1 MGAMRKWVGPILS
14 VWLVVIL
21 IYFFGLPRS
30 QTSVSEYEGIRTVPA
45 IFGRMEEKEEKEE
58 GDSHYIQVLKMLRQ
72 EIDGWL
78 KSLNEKIEQEDIA
91 RYEVRF
97 YEILRSILEWV
108 REKIDA
114 KIAASEKKK
123 PERTETEGLMREAR
137 LKGSPGFAWG

>member
-1 MGAMRKWVGPILS
+1 MGAMKKWVGPILS
-14 VWLVVIL
+14 LLFVVAL
-21 IYFFGLPRS
+21 IYFFGFPRS
-30 QTSVSEYEGIRTVPA
+30 ETPVAHYEGIRTVPT
-45 IFGRMEEKEEKEE
+45 IFGRMEEKEGKEE
-58 GDSHYIQVLKMLRQ
+58 QDSHYIQVLKMLKE

-97 YEILRSILEWV
+97 YEILRSILEWI

-114 KIAASEKKK
+114 KIAASEKK
-123 PERTETEGLMREAR
+123 PQRTEIRGATREAR

>member
-1 MGAMRKWVGPILS
+1 
-14 VWLVVIL
+14 
-21 IYFFGLPRS
+21 
-30 QTSVSEYEGIRTVPA
+30 
-45 IFGRMEEKEEKEE
+45 
-58 GDSHYIQVLKMLRQ
+58 MLRQ

-137 LKGSPGFAWG
+137 LKGSPGFAWK